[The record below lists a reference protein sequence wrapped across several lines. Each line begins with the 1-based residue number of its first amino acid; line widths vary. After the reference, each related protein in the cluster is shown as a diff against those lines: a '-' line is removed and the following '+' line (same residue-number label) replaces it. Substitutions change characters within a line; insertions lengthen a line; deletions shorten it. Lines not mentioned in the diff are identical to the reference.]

1 MQVKVTARHFEPR
14 PSLHDAAV
22 AAAESFDKFVD
33 GIISVDVIMSLETE
47 TSKMVEF
54 IMHVHGHTLVGRAE
68 TDDFFKSIAEASD
81 NIERQIRKMKTKEH
95 RPIRTAQHDSNDF

>member
-1 MQVKVTARHFEPR
+1 MQVKLTARHFEPR
-14 PSLHDAAV
+14 PSLTEAAT

-33 GIISVDVIMSLETE
+33 GIINTDIIMSLETE

-54 IMHVHGHTLVGRAE
+54 IVHVHGHTLVGRAE

-81 NIERQIRKMKTKEH
+81 NIERQIRKLKTKEQ
-95 RPIRTAQHDSNDF
+95 RPIRTAQHDQL